1 MHNVIWIAIVLTIQV
16 IRTVMARRPPMGFTP
31 DMPVYRLNFED
42 TELDGLIVRTNPC
55 TIEEWNEMLRG
66 QGEQNNG
73 KEVADANDKATEKF
87 LQYVVSWNLEI
98 PAGTPVPIT
107 VDGFNKL
114 GTRHGAMIITA
125 WQRAMT
131 EVPTNSR
138 PGSSSGEV
146 SQEQQLGL
154 VSSSESLPSW
164 NEPN

>member
-1 MHNVIWIAIVLTIQV
+1 
-16 IRTVMARRPPMGFTP
+16 MGFTP
-31 DMPVYRLNFED
+31 DTPVYKLNFED

-55 TIEEWNEMLRG
+55 TIAEWNEMLRG
-66 QGEQNNG
+66 QGEQKNG

-107 VDGFNKL
+107 VEGFNKL

-154 VSSSESLPSW
+154 ASSSESLPSW

>member
-1 MHNVIWIAIVLTIQV
+1 
-16 IRTVMARRPPMGFTP
+16 MGFTP
-31 DMPVYRLNFED
+31 DMPVYKLSFEG

-55 TIEEWNEMLRG
+55 TIEEWNDMLRD
-66 QGEQNNG
+66 QGVQKTGN
-73 KEVADANDKATEKF
+73 EVADANDRATEKF
-87 LQYVVSWNLEI
+87 LKYVVSWNLEI
-98 PAGTPVPIT
+98 PAGVPTPLT
-107 VDGFNKL
+107 VEGFNKL

-146 SQEQQLGL
+146 SPEQQLGL